1 MVVFMDSQQSLLFYT
16 QFISD
21 IKAMYIT
28 QRVIRIFLDLRKAFD
43 LINHNIL
50 LENMRTISIRQSLI
64 KWFVTY
70 LKNKSPISQQ
80 LLKTNRNTNMLM
92 EESHKMIKLGQLRS

>member
-1 MVVFMDSQQSLLFYT
+1 
-16 QFISD
+16 
-21 IKAMYIT
+21 MYIT

-50 LENMRTISIRQSLI
+50 LENMRTINTRQSLI

-70 LKNKSPISQQ
+70 LKNKSHFTTVA
-80 LLKTNRNTNMLM
+80 KD
-92 EESHKMIKLGQLRS
+92 ESE